1 MKASRL
7 LSILMI
13 LQARKH
19 RTADQLAEELE
30 VSVRTIH
37 RDVDELS
44 AAGVPIYAERGRQ
57 GGFRLVDG
65 YQTRLT
71 GLDADEASALML
83 SGIGTALDDLGLKN
97 ALSQT
102 ERKLMAALPE
112 STRTKA
118 AMVADRFHLDPLAWY
133 RQKEVT
139 PFVTQIAKAV
149 WADQRISISY
159 DSWKGRVQRDL
170 DPIAIV
176 LKAGIWYLI
185 GRAETVRVYRISNV
199 KALTLIGETFN
210 RPSDFDVGAFWG
222 EWRRKFET
230 QIRSGRALIR
240 VTERGMSLLINMGL
254 NPIEIK
260 PVKNQLHMSDV
271 ELAVEDKTS
280 AVREILSLGAEAE
293 VIEPAALRSAVQ
305 DEIFRLE
312 KKYSSVFKKGRELNS
327 SSIPRLS
334 DGES

>member
-30 VSVRTIH
+30 VSARTIH

-57 GGFRLVDG
+57 GGFRLLDG

-71 GLDADEASALML
+71 GLDKDEASALML
-83 SGIGTALDDLGLKN
+83 SGIGTALDDLGLKD

-112 STRTKA
+112 PTRAKA
-118 AMVADRFHLDPLAWY
+118 ALVADRFHLDPLGWY
-133 RQKEVT
+133 RQKDVT

-149 WADQRISISY
+149 WADQRISICY
-159 DSWKGRVQRDL
+159 DGWKGRVQRNL

-176 LKAGIWYLI
+176 LKAGVWYLI
-185 GRAETVRVYRISNV
+185 GRAESIRVYRIANV
-199 KALTLIGETFN
+199 RDLNLLDGKFN
-210 RPSDFDVGAFWG
+210 RPADFDVSGFWAD
-222 EWRRKFET
+222 WTQKFET
-230 QIRSGRALIR
+230 RIRSDRAHLR
-240 VTERGMSLLINMGL
+240 VTSRGLRLLINMGL
-254 NPIEIK
+254 SPIEIL
-260 PVKNQLHMSDV
+260 PVKDRSDVSDV
-271 ELAVEDKTS
+271 ELAVEDETS

-293 VIEPAALRSAVQ
+293 VIEPAVLRKALQS
-305 DEIFRLE
+305 EISQIS
-312 KKYSSVFKKGRELNS
+312 KKYVN
-327 SSIPRLS
+327 
-334 DGES
+334 

>member
-30 VSVRTIH
+30 VSARTIH

-44 AAGVPIYAERGRQ
+44 YAGVPIYAERGRQ
-57 GGFRLVDG
+57 GGFRLLEG

-83 SGIGTALDDLGLKN
+83 SGIGTALDDLGLKD

-102 ERKLMAALPE
+102 ERKLLAALPE
-112 STRTKA
+112 PTRAKA
-118 AMVADRFHLDPLAWY
+118 AMVADRFHLDPLGWY
-133 RQKEVT
+133 RQKEGT

-159 DSWKGRVQRDL
+159 DGWKGRVQRDL

-185 GRAETVRVYRISNV
+185 GRTETIRVYRIANV
-199 KALTLIGETFN
+199 RDLNLLGEEFN
-210 RPSDFDVGAFWG
+210 RPADFDVSGFWVD
-222 EWRRKFET
+222 WVQKFET
-230 QIRSGRALIR
+230 RVRSGRARLRI
-240 VTERGMSLLINMGL
+240 TPRGLKLLTNMGL
-254 NPIEIK
+254 TPIEII
-260 PVKNQLHMSDV
+260 PVEDQPGVSDV
-271 ELAVEDKTS
+271 ELAVEEETS

-293 VIEPAALRSAVQ
+293 VIEPAALRKAVQ
-305 DEIFRLE
+305 SEISKLI
-312 KKYSSVFKKGRELNS
+312 KKYP
-327 SSIPRLS
+327 I
-334 DGES
+334 

>member
-30 VSVRTIH
+30 VSARTIH

-44 AAGVPIYAERGRQ
+44 YAGVPIYAERGRQ
-57 GGFRLVDG
+57 GGFRLLDG

-83 SGIGTALDDLGLKN
+83 SGIGTALDDLGLKD

-102 ERKLMAALPE
+102 ERKLLAALPE
-112 STRTKA
+112 PTRAKA
-118 AMVADRFHLDPLAWY
+118 AMVADRFHLDPLGWY
-133 RQKEVT
+133 RQKEGT

-159 DSWKGRVQRDL
+159 DGWKGRVQRDL

-176 LKAGIWYLI
+176 LKAGVWYLI
-185 GRAETVRVYRISNV
+185 GRVETIRVYRIANV
-199 KALTLIGETFN
+199 KTLILLGEKFN
-210 RPSDFDVGAFWG
+210 RPADFDVSGFWAD
-222 EWRRKFET
+222 WTQKFEAR
-230 QIRSGRALIR
+230 IRSNRAVIR
-240 VTERGMSLLINMGL
+240 VTPRGMKLLINMGL
-254 NPIEIK
+254 TPIETI
-260 PVKNQLHMSDV
+260 PVKDQPDVSDV
-271 ELAVEDKTS
+271 ELAVEEETS

-293 VIEPAALRSAVQ
+293 VIEPAALRKAVQ
-305 DEIFRLE
+305 SEISKLS
-312 KKYSSVFKKGRELNS
+312 KKYAN
-327 SSIPRLS
+327 
-334 DGES
+334 

>member
-1 MKASRL
+1 
-7 LSILMI
+7 MI

-57 GGFRLVDG
+57 GGFRLLDG

-71 GLDADEASALML
+71 GLDNHEASALML
-83 SGIGTALDDLGLKN
+83 SGIGTALDDLGLKD

-112 STRTKA
+112 PTRAKA
-118 AMVADRFHLDPLAWY
+118 ALVAGRFHLDPLGWY
-133 RQKEVT
+133 RQKDVT

-149 WADQRISISY
+149 WADQKISINY
-159 DSWKGRVQRDL
+159 NGWKGPVERVL

-176 LKAGIWYLI
+176 LKAGVWYLI
-185 GRAETVRVYRISNV
+185 GRAETIRVYRIANATSLN
-199 KALTLIGETFN
+199 LRSETFN
-210 RPSDFDVGAFWG
+210 RPAAFDVSEFWANWTK
-222 EWRRKFET
+222 EFEAR
-230 QIRSGRALIR
+230 IRPNRARLRI
-240 VTERGMSLLINMGL
+240 TPRGMRLLTNMGRT
-254 NPIEIK
+254 PIETT
-260 PVKNQLHMSDV
+260 PAADQPSLSDV
-271 ELAVEDKTS
+271 ELAVEDETS

-293 VIEPAALRSAVQ
+293 VIKPAALRRAVQ
-305 DEIFRLE
+305 SEVL
-312 KKYSSVFKKGRELNS
+312 KLVKTYPG
-327 SSIPRLS
+327 
-334 DGES
+334 